1 MDVQMRRDLL
11 VDLSQKAQEFLMAVL
26 AVAFAD
32 DFARGDIQGGKER
45 GGAVAIVV
53 VGSALGL
60 SGFHRQNRLAAFQ
73 SLHLTFLIH
82 AKHNGMGLF
91 RWVEVKAHD
100 VAHLFHK
107 EGIAGELEVLFPV
120 RLEAEALPDAFDG
133 VMGKP
138 DFPSHQPGAPLS
150 GRFGLLFQSLC
161 NHRFHLAVGDSSGR
175 AAAGSVSQALDALS
189 DITRSPFAH
198 RWRADSQG
206 GCHLPVIHT
215 LRARQDDARTLSRP
229 LAGLRAPGDQF
240 QLLSIF
246 LLQS

>member
-11 VDLSQKAQEFLMAVL
+11 VNLSQKAQEFLMAVL

-32 DFARGDIQGGKER
+32 DFARGDIPGSKER

-100 VAHLFHK
+100 VATFSTK
-107 EGIAGELEVLFPV
+107 KGSLE
-120 RLEAEALPDAFDG
+120 
-133 VMGKP
+133 
-138 DFPSHQPGAPLS
+138 
-150 GRFGLLFQSLC
+150 SLK
-161 NHRFHLAVGDSSGR
+161 F
-175 AAAGSVSQALDALS
+175 
-189 DITRSPFAH
+189 F
-198 RWRADSQG
+198 
-206 GCHLPVIHT
+206 
-215 LRARQDDARTLSRP
+215 SR
-229 LAGLRAPGDQF
+229 
-240 QLLSIF
+240 
-246 LLQS
+246 

>member
-1 MDVQMRRDLL
+1 M
-11 VDLSQKAQEFLMAVL
+11 
-26 AVAFAD
+26 
-32 DFARGDIQGGKER
+32 
-45 GGAVAIVV
+45 
-53 VGSALGL
+53 
-60 SGFHRQNRLAAFQ
+60 
-73 SLHLTFLIH
+73 
-82 AKHNGMGLF
+82 
-91 RWVEVKAHD
+91 
-100 VAHLFHK
+100 
-107 EGIAGELEVLFPV
+107 
-120 RLEAEALPDAFDG
+120 PDAFDG

-150 GRFGLLFQSLC
+150 SRFGLLFQSLC

-229 LAGLRAPGDQF
+229 LASLRAPGDQF

-246 LLQS
+246 LPSILVSAWDVLLAFHPCYHLSTALKCLFNEVVLHDTMGLSLLKSLCSRRQACRRPSRKSRRFPKRF

>member
-1 MDVQMRRDLL
+1 
-11 VDLSQKAQEFLMAVL
+11 MAVL

-100 VAHLFHK
+100 VAHLSTKKGSLESLK
-107 EGIAGELEVLFPV
+107 EEDREKLELIRP
-120 RLEAEALPDAFDG
+120 
-133 VMGKP
+133 
-138 DFPSHQPGAPLS
+138 APE
-150 GRFGLLFQSLC
+150 
-161 NHRFHLAVGDSSGR
+161 D
-175 AAAGSVSQALDALS
+175 
-189 DITRSPFAH
+189 
-198 RWRADSQG
+198 
-206 GCHLPVIHT
+206 
-215 LRARQDDARTLSRP
+215 
-229 LAGLRAPGDQF
+229 
-240 QLLSIF
+240 
-246 LLQS
+246 